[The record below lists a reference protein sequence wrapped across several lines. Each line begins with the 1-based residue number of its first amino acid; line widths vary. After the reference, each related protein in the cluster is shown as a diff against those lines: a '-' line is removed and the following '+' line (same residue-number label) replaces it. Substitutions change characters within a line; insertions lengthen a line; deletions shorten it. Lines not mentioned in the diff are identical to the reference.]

1 MAENEEKKRLLSR
14 RLEHMQASRGS
25 VLEEQA
31 TLDAQVAE
39 HLRTTFDTIVKLQRQ
54 RNALSPVYKIPAE
67 LLVDIFVECLPR
79 WNEGEPAHRLACS
92 QVCHHWRT
100 VALSRPLLWTYLDLR
115 YPKLSDLV
123 RISTEEYG
131 AY

>member
-1 MAENEEKKRLLSR
+1 MAEDEENKRLLFR
-14 RLEHMQASRGS
+14 PLEHMQAPRGS

-31 TLDAQVAE
+31 TLDAQI
-39 HLRTTFDTIVKLQRQ
+39 RTTFDTIVKLQRQ

-79 WNEGEPAHRLACS
+79 WNEGEPTHRLACS
-92 QVCHHWRT
+92 QVCHQWRT
-100 VALSRPLLWTYLDLR
+100 VALSRPLLWTYMDLR

-123 RISTEEYG
+123 RTFTEEYG